1 MLVDFTNCLNG
12 YRDYGGTDTKRSIEY
27 NGKKYMLKLP
37 EIYNDNIDLKTSLVN
52 SVFSE
57 YIGSHI
63 IASLGL
69 PVQETILGLYQGEP
83 AVACKDFAENGYRL
97 QEFAWMMRC
106 VYRSSEIGR
115 IPTYNQLYDVMER
128 NALLRPIR
136 REAIDRY
143 WEMLWAD
150 ALLGN
155 SERYISDWG
164 YLVNEDS
171 KDVKLAPIYDCGAS
185 LYPDLSKD
193 DMVSILNDSKILEEY
208 IHYPKV
214 ALDILSDTLGKKRTT
229 YNELLATTLDKHC
242 MEAFVRIYKS
252 INTKEIDRVINT
264 VPLIPSARI
273 DFYKTI
279 IHHRKELIFD
289 KAYEIIAENLRT
301 RR

>member
-1 MLVDFTNCLNG
+1 MLVDFTNCPNG

-27 NGKKYMLKLP
+27 NGRKYMLKIP
-37 EIYNDNIDLKTSLVN
+37 EIHKDDIDFKTPFVN

-97 QEFAWMMRC
+97 QEFAWMMKC

-115 IPTYNQLYDVMER
+115 IPTYTQLYDVMDR

-136 REAIDRY
+136 REAIERY
-143 WEMLWAD
+143 WEMFWAD
-150 ALLGN
+150 ALIGN
-155 SERYISDWG
+155 SKRYISDWG

-171 KDVKLAPIYDCGAS
+171 KDVKLAPIYDCAFS
-185 LYPDLSKD
+185 LYPDLSED
-193 DMVSILNDSKILEEY
+193 DMISILNDDQTLEEY
-208 IHYPKV
+208 MHYPKA
-214 ALDILSDTLGKKRTT
+214 ALDILSDTRGKKRIT
-229 YNELLATTLDKHC
+229 YHGLLATMLDKHC
-242 MEAFVRIYKS
+242 MEAFMRIYRR
-252 INTKEIDRVINT
+252 INMKEIDRIVNT
-264 VPLIPSARI
+264 VPLISSTRI
-273 DFYKTI
+273 DFYKAI

-289 KAYEIIAENLRT
+289 KVYEMIAENLRT